1 MHKLQKTQKHIA
13 SLLLTAALTAP
24 LGAAL
29 IAAPYRHAAAAQE
42 DRDHMTA
49 SGTTTSKPRGVVSWP
64 KNTARITTTP
74 KSKKKEQEEYWAWRH
89 DHPD

>member
-1 MHKLQKTQKHIA
+1 MHKLQKTHKHLA
-13 SLLLTAALTAP
+13 SLLLTAALIAP

-29 IAAPYRHAAAAQE
+29 LASPPAAVAQE
-42 DRDHMTA
+42 DHHERKWDEHEQAAWARFLAEKHRKDHEYA
-49 SGTTTSKPRGVVSWP
+49 
-64 KNTARITTTP
+64 

>member
-1 MHKLQKTQKHIA
+1 MHKFKKTHKHIA

-29 IAAPYRHAAAAQE
+29 FMAPSATAAAQ
-42 DRDHMTA
+42 DHHDERKWDDHEQAAWGRFLAEKHRKDHDYT
-49 SGTTTSKPRGVVSWP
+49 
-64 KNTARITTTP
+64 
-74 KSKKKEQEEYWAWRH
+74 KSKKKEQEEYWNWRH

>member
-1 MHKLQKTQKHIA
+1 MHKFEKTNKHFA

-29 IAAPYRHAAAAQE
+29 IVAPRASAAAQDE
-42 DRDHMTA
+42 HDRRKWDEHEQAAWGRFLAEKHRKDHDYA
-49 SGTTTSKPRGVVSWP
+49 K
-64 KNTARITTTP
+64 A
-74 KSKKKEQEEYWAWRH
+74 KKKEQDEYWAWRH

>member
-1 MHKLQKTQKHIA
+1 MQKFKNSHKHFA

-29 IAAPYRHAAAAQE
+29 VATPASAAGQE
-42 DRDHMTA
+42 DRDHHRWDEHEQA
-49 SGTTTSKPRGVVSWP
+49 AWGRFLAEKHR
-64 KNTARITTTP
+64 KEHEYA
-74 KSKKKEQEEYWAWRH
+74 KAKKKEQEEYWAWRH

>member
-1 MHKLQKTQKHIA
+1 MHKFQKTHKHIA

-24 LGAAL
+24 LGVAL
-29 IAAPYRHAAAAQE
+29 IAAPPASAAAQE
-42 DRDHMTA
+42 DRDHHDRKWDDHEQA
-49 SGTTTSKPRGVVSWP
+49 AWGRFLAEKHR
-64 KNTARITTTP
+64 KDHDYA

>member
-1 MHKLQKTQKHIA
+1 MHKTKKHLA
-13 SLLLTAALTAP
+13 SILLTAAMVAP

-29 IAAPYRHAAAAQE
+29 VVAQPASAAAQE
-42 DRDHMTA
+42 DRDHRKWDEHEQA
-49 SGTTTSKPRGVVSWP
+49 AWGRFLAEKHR
-64 KNTARITTTP
+64 KDHDYA